1 MTGKRVK
8 GTSAPRSAQQVAME
22 SEEVPPVGISE
33 DDSGAEA
40 FAINTGIDTTDLIF
54 SSGVDLNNNK
64 VSEPRD

>member
-8 GTSAPRSAQQVAME
+8 GTRVSRGAQQDMVE
-22 SEEVPPVGISE
+22 QEETPPVGISE
-33 DDSGAEA
+33 DDSGAEVFETCA
-40 FAINTGIDTTDLIF
+40 RVDNTDLIF